1 MDDNN
6 NPTNISEEL
15 FSNPIHGIY
24 GKEKQIEIII
34 RNNIIIYDYFN
45 NIWNI
50 FRNYFN
56 N

>member
-1 MDDNN
+1 MDDINN
-6 NPTNISEEL
+6 SNNISKEL
-15 FSNPIHGIY
+15 FSNPVHGIY
-24 GKEKQIEIII
+24 GKEKQIEIVI